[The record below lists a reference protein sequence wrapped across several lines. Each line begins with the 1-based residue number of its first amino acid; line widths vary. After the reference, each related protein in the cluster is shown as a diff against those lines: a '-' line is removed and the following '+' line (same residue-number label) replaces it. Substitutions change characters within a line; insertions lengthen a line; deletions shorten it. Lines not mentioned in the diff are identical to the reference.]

1 MNIQTND
8 IGHVIQ
14 LAIAPVFLLTGVATK
29 LTVLMNRLARIIDRT
44 RDLQIELRQGPD
56 PECSEELDVLYLRW
70 RLINYAITSSTG
82 CGFLIC
88 VVIACLFLGD
98 TANLPLRRALG
109 EAASIRSELMAI
121 AARGPASA
129 GVLVA
134 IDRLKTV
141 QSDGSLSAALSQVE
155 FSIDVLHGISEAAHA
170 RLRLLL
176 LQKRLKGMSSD

>member
-14 LAIAPVFLLTGVATK
+14 LSIAPVFLLTGVATK

-44 RDLQIELRQGPD
+44 RDLKIELRKGPD
-56 PECSEELDVLYLRW
+56 PECSEELEVLYLRW

-98 TANLPLRRALG
+98 TTNLPLDRYIAGMFVVAMVALISSFVFLLR
-109 EAASIRSELMAI
+109 EVTVSFRYMRIHRHDTP
-121 AARGPASA
+121 ARP
-129 GVLVA
+129 
-134 IDRLKTV
+134 D
-141 QSDGSLSAALSQVE
+141 
-155 FSIDVLHGISEAAHA
+155 
-170 RLRLLL
+170 
-176 LQKRLKGMSSD
+176 